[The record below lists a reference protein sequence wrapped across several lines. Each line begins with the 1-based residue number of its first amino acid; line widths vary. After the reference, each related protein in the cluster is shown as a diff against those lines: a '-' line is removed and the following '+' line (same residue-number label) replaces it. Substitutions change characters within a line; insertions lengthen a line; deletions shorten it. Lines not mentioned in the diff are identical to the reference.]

1 MTYPLIDPLGTFTY
15 GDGAL
20 RDDAPRSGHEGMS
33 LKLSLPGGDDTVATP
48 KIRPRRVT
56 GDARDTDSNDLQ
68 QSIIERFSVVQSAV
82 EDAIDDNRERDTAPS
97 QTACDA
103 TTASHLTGLE
113 PIMAAISD
121 AKNRADAVVAMVDNF
136 AKAMPGV
143 SVRCGFGKAKLR
155 RMYDSRLGWLGSES
169 SLFRDLAERWKEFIG
184 KEATSEFSETQ
195 IIVRLRRPKEDTLAL
210 LSLTGLSMN
219 PITLERLRPHE
230 SLIGSILLG
239 RPRIATPQWSA
250 TAARSRMA
258 ITIAVTMVLILMAC
272 PVPYR
277 TSCVVRVEPIN
288 SRSISAPFEA
298 TIETVLVEPG
308 SNVTQGQPLVTL
320 DGRPLRL
327 EQQSIDAEIQQ
338 TAKMRDVAMAAGK
351 IAEGQLALLKGQQL
365 SRQRM
370 LLQRRLEQLTIA
382 SPIDGVIVSGDLRR
396 SIGAPLETG
405 QVLFE
410 IASLDRVMVEVE
422 IPEREICMVMDDS
435 TLQLRVDSSRA
446 GTVDTALRQIYPA
459 AQLRDDQSVFI
470 APLELDN
477 RTHLYR
483 PGMKGKATVYGPVRP
498 WAWTHVRGVFDQVSW
513 LLGM

>member
-1 MTYPLIDPLGTFTY
+1 M
-15 GDGAL
+15 
-20 RDDAPRSGHEGMS
+20 
-33 LKLSLPGGDDTVATP
+33 
-48 KIRPRRVT
+48 
-56 GDARDTDSNDLQ
+56 
-68 QSIIERFSVVQSAV
+68 
-82 EDAIDDNRERDTAPS
+82 
-97 QTACDA
+97 
-103 TTASHLTGLE
+103 
-113 PIMAAISD
+113 
-121 AKNRADAVVAMVDNF
+121 
-136 AKAMPGV
+136 
-143 SVRCGFGKAKLR
+143 
-155 RMYDSRLGWLGSES
+155 
-169 SLFRDLAERWKEFIG
+169 
-184 KEATSEFSETQ
+184 
-195 IIVRLRRPKEDTLAL
+195 
-210 LSLTGLSMN
+210 
-219 PITLERLRPHE
+219 
-230 SLIGSILLG
+230 
-239 RPRIATPQWSA
+239 
-250 TAARSRMA
+250 
-258 ITIAVTMVLILMAC
+258 
-272 PVPYR
+272 
-277 TSCVVRVEPIN
+277 VRVEPIN

-370 LLQRRLEQLTIA
+370 LLQRRLEQLVIA